1 MSVPVL
7 LCGGVSSSTQ
17 SGLAALRANMCKC
30 PTGKTG
36 IQGLTLGR
44 VSESSAGGIHIVHV
58 YRYFPKTEPP
68 SCSARVRGISPL
80 ALCVMM

>member
-1 MSVPVL
+1 MCVSVPVL
-7 LCGGVSSSTQ
+7 LCAEVSSNTQ
-17 SGLAALRANMCKC
+17 SGIAALRASLCKC

-58 YRYFPKTEPP
+58 YRYFPKNEPLSSQP
-68 SCSARVRGISPL
+68 E
-80 ALCVMM
+80 